1 MALLDDLK
9 WRHAVKAY
17 DPNKKLDKAVVEQ
30 IVEAA
35 RLAPTSSGL
44 QPFRLVVIDDQKT
57 PFLTPKISEGRYSM
71 IAPKNVTKRKI
82 T

>member
-35 RLAPTSSGL
+35 RLAPTSSG
-44 QPFRLVVIDDQKT
+44 
-57 PFLTPKISEGRYSM
+57 YSSSVLSLS
-71 IAPKNVTKRKI
+71 ATKSLKRRW
-82 T
+82 